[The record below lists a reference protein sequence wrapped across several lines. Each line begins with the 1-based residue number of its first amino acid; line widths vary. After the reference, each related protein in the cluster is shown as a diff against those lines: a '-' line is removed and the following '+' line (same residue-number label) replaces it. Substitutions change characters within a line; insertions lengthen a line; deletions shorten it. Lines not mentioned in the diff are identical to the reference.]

1 MAQIKNERQ
10 YKAMMDRIDALF
22 FETDENTPGDD
33 PRLLELDILSAL
45 VEEYEKEHYPILPPT
60 LTETMAERINEAG
73 MTQKEAASLLGMSA
87 PRLCA
92 ILGGK
97 VQPTFEQARTIASRL
112 HIDPAIILA

>member
-1 MAQIKNERQ
+1 MAQIESEKQ
-10 YKAMMDRIDALF
+10 YEALMARIDALF
-22 FETDENTPGDD
+22 FETDENTPADD

-45 VEEYEKEHYPILPPT
+45 VEEYEKEHFPIQPPT
-60 LTETMAERINEAG
+60 LSETMADRISDAG

-97 VQPTFEQARTIASRL
+97 VQPTFEQARTIALRL
-112 HIDPAIILA
+112 HIDPAIVLA